1 MLLLP
6 LNPEISFTVAHSP
19 KMFLK
24 TDLKLH
30 PQLQLPEG
38 LLIFIPLLHCGGAEV
53 KLSAGWTGDAVV
65 VVSRLRT
72 VAWSGLHAERRD
84 ICRIKERRGVKY
96 MRQLRLEWSFNLNK
110 FNSIRILQGYLVHV
124 TETRDSV

>member
-6 LNPEISFTVAHSP
+6 LNPEISFTVVHSP

-38 LLIFIPLLHCGGAEV
+38 LLIFIPMLHCGGAEV
-53 KLSAGWTGDAVV
+53 KLRDAVV
-65 VVSRLRT
+65 VVSRLHT

-84 ICRIKERRGVKY
+84 ICRIKERR
-96 MRQLRLEWSFNLNK
+96 
-110 FNSIRILQGYLVHV
+110 
-124 TETRDSV
+124 